1 MKGTPIHVS
10 KRCGAPNVTVPDAQ
24 PSVNYKDF
32 KEAYNATQARRAAA
46 GKLVLPTSMRPR
58 VK

>member
-10 KRCGAPNVTVPDAQ
+10 KRGCSPNCEVPDKQ
-24 PSVNYKDF
+24 SSVNYKDF
-32 KEAYNATQARRAAA
+32 KKAYNATQARRAAE